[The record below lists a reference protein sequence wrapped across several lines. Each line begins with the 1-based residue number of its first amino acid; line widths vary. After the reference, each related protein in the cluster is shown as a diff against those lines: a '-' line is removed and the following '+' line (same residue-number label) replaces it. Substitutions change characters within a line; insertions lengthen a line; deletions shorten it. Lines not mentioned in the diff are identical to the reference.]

1 MERINLF
8 SPEMRQ
14 DPYPGYARMRRS
26 SPVCKVD
33 PIGGWAVTRY
43 EDAVYVLKENGLFSA
58 AGIAHLIQNPLVG
71 HNPITDSL
79 AVMDPPAHT
88 KLRALVSRAF
98 GAAILPR
105 IEPVARAAAAEGAEK
120 LRTGH
125 VVDLYEAF
133 SFPVPAVV
141 IANLLGLDPALS
153 GSFMRWSAHIVSINP
168 AMPPE
173 RIDEVRESVA
183 TLKQYLTEVI
193 AARRTEPRDD
203 LVSDLIA
210 AEVDGQALTHDELI
224 GCLFLLLVAGLET
237 TSHLL
242 TNCVRVLVRDKDLHD
257 RLRQRPALIPAFVEE
272 TLRFDPPVYA
282 DIRLTTADVEVGGT
296 AIPKGSLVT
305 VLLGS
310 VNRDPHLFEDPD
322 TFNIDR
328 QRQASFSFTY
338 GIHSCLGAALAR
350 AEARMA
356 LEALCSLPGYFEE
369 QPGEQAWAVSATVRG
384 LLRYPV
390 RLVPG

>member
-8 SPEMRQ
+8 SPEMCA
-14 DPYPGYARMRRS
+14 DPYPVYAEMRRS

-33 PIGGWAVTRY
+33 PIGCWAVTRY
-43 EDAVYVLKENGLFSA
+43 EDAVHVLKENSLFSA
-58 AGIAHLIQNPLVG
+58 AGIAHMIQNPGVG
-71 HNPITDSL
+71 HNPIADSL

-98 GAAILPR
+98 GAAIIPR
-105 IEPVARAAAAEGAEK
+105 VEPIARAAAAEGAEQ
-120 LRTGH
+120 LRGGDF
-125 VVDLYEAF
+125 VDFYKAF
-133 SFPVPAVV
+133 SVPVPAAV
-141 IANLLGLDPALS
+141 IANLLGLDPALRD
-153 GSFMRWSAHIVSINP
+153 SFMRWSAHIVSINP

-173 RIDEVRESVA
+173 KLDDVRESVT
-183 TLKQYLTEVI
+183 TLRRYLTEVI
-193 AARRTEPRDD
+193 AARRNEPRDD

-210 AEVDGQALTHDELI
+210 AEVDGQALTHDELM
-224 GCLFLLLVAGLET
+224 GFLFLLLVAGLET

-242 TNCVRVLVRDKDLHD
+242 TNAVRLLVRRRDVHD
-257 RLRQRPALIPAFVEE
+257 RIRRDPTLIPAFVEE
-272 TLRFDPPVYA
+272 ILRFDPPVYA
-282 DIRLTTADVEVGGT
+282 DIRLTTADVQVGGT
-296 AIPKGSLVT
+296 AIPAGSLIT

-310 VNRDPHLFEDPD
+310 VNRDERLFDDPD
-322 TFNIDR
+322 TFDIDR
-328 QRQASFSFTY
+328 PRQAGFSFTY

-369 QPGEQAWAVSATVRG
+369 QPGEKEWAISATVRG

-390 RLVPG
+390 RLVAP